1 MKTIGFFSKTTML
14 FMAINCLS
22 SFGLSAKEKE
32 SQPPNIIF
40 FIADDMYPEMF
51 NCSPEG
57 KGENLTPNIDRLAR
71 EGVFM
76 SNQRVA
82 SPVCTPSRYN
92 SLTGN
97 YASRAVNKDFFE
109 STEINEGQTVVQFN
123 THIVPGQDRTMGTY
137 FQQLGYKTGFVG
149 KNHVVDS
156 SSQINPGDKPQLHAD
171 PKDPLV
177 KAGLERR
184 HQLLQEDIKNCGFD
198 FADNLYHNNPTWLGI
213 KALAVQNMD
222 WIAEGALRFLE
233 IYKDEP
239 VFLYVA
245 ATLTHT
251 PLNPENS
258 YDGDSRVTA
267 KGILENK
274 LDVLPSRASIKK
286 RIQDAGF
293 EGDDVTNL
301 LWMDDS
307 IGAILN
313 KLEETGKID
322 NTIIVFFN
330 DHGLHNKG
338 TLYEG
343 GLQSQCIIWRSAG
356 FKCGSTSD
364 AVVSNI
370 DFLATLLDYAG
381 HKNPDELSDGKSF
394 KAALE
399 GEVYENRKSMYYE
412 LGYARAVVKGKYK
425 YINLNYPEYA
435 KNATAKERKK
445 MLDDYNELRRSFG
458 GKAINLDPTL
468 PYGHLE
474 LYPGGG
480 GAENKTFGKKPG
492 FFDLEQLY
500 DLEADANEQLNLV
513 KNPEY
518 AQKIQE
524 MRRELKDHLNDLPG
538 SFGGLKK

>member
-1 MKTIGFFSKTTML
+1 MKGFIYKTAILSMAMSCLCSFSSL
-14 FMAINCLS
+14 
-22 SFGLSAKEKE
+22 AKEKTAQ
-32 SQPPNIIF
+32 SPNIIF

-51 NCSPEG
+51 NCLPEG
-57 KGENLTPNIDRLAR
+57 KGKNLTPNIDRLAR

-92 SLTGN
+92 CLTGN
-97 YASRAVNKDFFE
+97 YASRAINRGFLE
-109 STEINEGQTVVQFN
+109 STKINEGQAVVQFN
-123 THIVPGQDRTMGTY
+123 THIVPGKDKTMGTY

-156 SSQINPGDKPQLHAD
+156 PSQINPGDKPDLQAD
-171 PKDPLV
+171 PKDPKV
-177 KAGLERR
+177 KAGLEHR

-222 WIAEGALRFLE
+222 WVAEGALRFLE

-267 KGILENK
+267 KGILDHK
-274 LDVLPSRASIKK
+274 LDVLPSRASIKE
-286 RIQDAGF
+286 RIKEAGLQ
-293 EGDDVTNL
+293 GDDVTNL

-307 IGAILN
+307 LGAILN
-313 KLEETGKID
+313 KLEETEKID

-343 GLQSQCIIWRSAG
+343 GLQSECIIWRSAG
-356 FKCGSTSD
+356 FECGSTSD

-381 HKNPDELSDGKSF
+381 HENPNELSDGRSF

-399 GEVYENRKSMYYE
+399 CEAYENRKSMYYE

-425 YINLNYPEYA
+425 YIKLNYPEYA
-435 KNATAKERKK
+435 KNATAQERKK
-445 MLDDYNELRRSFG
+445 MLDRYNNLRRSFG
-458 GKAINLDPTL
+458 GEAINLDPTL

-474 LYPGGG
+474 LFPGGG

-500 DLEADANEQLNLV
+500 DLEADAGEQVNLV

-524 MRRELKDHLNDLPG
+524 MRRELKAHLDKVPG
-538 SFGGLKK
+538 TFGELKK